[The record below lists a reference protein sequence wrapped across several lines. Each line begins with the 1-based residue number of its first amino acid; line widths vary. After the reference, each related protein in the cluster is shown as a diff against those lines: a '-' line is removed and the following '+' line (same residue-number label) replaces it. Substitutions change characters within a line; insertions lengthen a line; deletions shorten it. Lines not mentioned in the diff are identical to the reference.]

1 MIFKAEDIYNI
12 IDTNNFKSVRIYEGF
27 IENFKENLPIE
38 HNVFSTSDQ
47 LKERL
52 KSYENLF
59 DGKFT
64 FLLGQGLKNEQLRHL
79 KKFKVE
85 FYRNYVQQPNEL
97 NASLE
102 YVRADEIDKKV
113 NVLLQQKMAEMEKAK
128 EVEEMKEKLK
138 ELDTMSGKL
147 NYFLTKFVDGYLQKI
162 TMNGQINGQM
172 NGFTQYNN
180 SPGDTTSVARSGE
193 QINELENAL
202 STLVDY
208 IGEQNVI
215 KFSSKIK
222 NGQAEHVKPIIIN
235 FINS

>member
-1 MIFKAEDIYNI
+1 MIFKPEDIYNI

-27 IENFKENLPIE
+27 IEDYKNQLPIE
-38 HNVFSTSDQ
+38 HNVFTSSQQ
-47 LKERL
+47 LKDRL
-52 KSYENLF
+52 KSYENLY

-85 FYRNYVQQPNEL
+85 YYRNYIQQPNEMQGT
-97 NASLE
+97 LE

-113 NVLLQQKMAEMEKAK
+113 NLLLKDKLAEMEKQK
-128 EVEEMKEKLK
+128 EIAEMKEKLQ

-147 NYFLTKFVDGYLQKI
+147 NYFLTKFVDGYIQKL
-162 TMNGQINGQM
+162 TMNGSQM
-172 NGFTQYNN
+172 NGFTQYNQT
-180 SPGDTTSVARSGE
+180 GVETTKD
-193 QINELENAL
+193 INQLENAL
-202 STLVDY
+202 ATLVDY
-208 IGEQNVI
+208 IGEENVI

>member
-1 MIFKAEDIYNI
+1 MIFKPDDIYNI

-27 IENFKENLPIE
+27 IEDYKNKLPIE
-38 HNVFSTSDQ
+38 HNVFTSSQQ
-47 LKERL
+47 LKDRL
-52 KSYENLF
+52 KSYENLY

-85 FYRNYVQQPNEL
+85 YYRNYIQQPNEMQGT
-97 NASLE
+97 LE

-113 NVLLQQKMAEMEKAK
+113 NLLLKDKLAEMEKQK
-128 EVEEMKEKLK
+128 EIAEMKEKLQ

-147 NYFLTKFVDGYLQKI
+147 NYFLTKFVDGYIQKL
-162 TMNGQINGQM
+162 TMNESQM
-172 NGFTQYNN
+172 NGFTQYNQ
-180 SPGDTTSVARSGE
+180 SEVETTKN
-193 QINELENAL
+193 INQLENAL
-202 STLVDY
+202 ATLVDY
-208 IGEQNVI
+208 IGEENVI

>member
-1 MIFKAEDIYNI
+1 MIFKPDDIYSI

-27 IENFKENLPIE
+27 IEDYKNKLPIE
-38 HNVFSTSDQ
+38 HNVFTSSQQ
-47 LKERL
+47 LKDRL
-52 KSYENLF
+52 KSYDNLY

-85 FYRNYVQQPNEL
+85 YYRNYIQQPNEMQGT
-97 NASLE
+97 LE

-113 NVLLQQKMAEMEKAK
+113 NLLLKDKLAEMEKQK
-128 EVEEMKEKLK
+128 EIAEMKEKLQ

-147 NYFLTKFVDGYLQKI
+147 NYFLTKFVDGYIQKL
-162 TMNGQINGQM
+162 TMNGSQM
-172 NGFTQYNN
+172 NGFTQYNQ
-180 SPGDTTSVARSGE
+180 SEVETTKN
-193 QINELENAL
+193 INQLENAL
-202 STLVDY
+202 ATLVDY
-208 IGEQNVI
+208 IGEENVI

>member
-1 MIFKAEDIYNI
+1 MIFKPDDIYNI

-27 IENFKENLPIE
+27 IEDYKNKLPIE
-38 HNVFSTSDQ
+38 HNVFTSSQQ
-47 LKERL
+47 LKDRL
-52 KSYENLF
+52 KSYENLY

-85 FYRNYVQQPNEL
+85 YYRNYIQQPNEMQGT
-97 NASLE
+97 LE

-113 NVLLQQKMAEMEKAK
+113 NLLLKDKLAEMEKQK
-128 EVEEMKEKLK
+128 EIAEMKEKLQ

-147 NYFLTKFVDGYLQKI
+147 NYFLTKFVDGYIQKL
-162 TMNGQINGQM
+162 TMNGSQM
-172 NGFTQYNN
+172 NGFTQYNQ
-180 SPGDTTSVARSGE
+180 SEVETTKN
-193 QINELENAL
+193 INQLENAL
-202 STLVDY
+202 ATLVDY
-208 IGEQNVI
+208 IGEENVI

-235 FINS
+235 FINY

>member
-1 MIFKAEDIYNI
+1 MIFKPDDIYSI

-27 IENFKENLPIE
+27 IEDYKNKLPIE
-38 HNVFSTSDQ
+38 HNVFTSSQQ
-47 LKERL
+47 LKDRL
-52 KSYENLF
+52 KSYENLY

-85 FYRNYVQQPNEL
+85 YYRNYIQQPNEMQGT
-97 NASLE
+97 LE

-113 NVLLQQKMAEMEKAK
+113 NLLLKDKLAEMEKQK
-128 EVEEMKEKLK
+128 EIAEMKEKLQ

-147 NYFLTKFVDGYLQKI
+147 NYFLTKFVDGYIQKL
-162 TMNGQINGQM
+162 TMNGSQM
-172 NGFTQYNN
+172 NGFTQYNQ
-180 SPGDTTSVARSGE
+180 SEVETTKN
-193 QINELENAL
+193 INQLENAL
-202 STLVDY
+202 ATLVDY
-208 IGEQNVI
+208 IGEENVI

>member
-147 NYFLTKFVDGYLQKI
+147 NYFLTKMLHIQNLIFV
-162 TMNGQINGQM
+162 
-172 NGFTQYNN
+172 
-180 SPGDTTSVARSGE
+180 
-193 QINELENAL
+193 
-202 STLVDY
+202 
-208 IGEQNVI
+208 
-215 KFSSKIK
+215 
-222 NGQAEHVKPIIIN
+222 
-235 FINS
+235 

>member
-1 MIFKAEDIYNI
+1 MIFKPDDIYNI

-27 IENFKENLPIE
+27 IEDYKNKLPIE
-38 HNVFSTSDQ
+38 HNVFTSSQQ
-47 LKERL
+47 LKDRL
-52 KSYENLF
+52 KSYENLY

-85 FYRNYVQQPNEL
+85 YYRNYIQQPNEMQGT
-97 NASLE
+97 LE

-113 NVLLQQKMAEMEKAK
+113 NLLLKDKLAEMEKQK
-128 EVEEMKEKLK
+128 EIAEMKEKLQ

-147 NYFLTKFVDGYLQKI
+147 NYFLTKFVDGYIQKL
-162 TMNGQINGQM
+162 TMNGSQM
-172 NGFTQYNN
+172 NGFTQYNQ
-180 SPGDTTSVARSGE
+180 SEVETTKN
-193 QINELENAL
+193 INQLENAL
-202 STLVDY
+202 ATLVDY
-208 IGEQNVI
+208 IGEENVI

>member
-1 MIFKAEDIYNI
+1 MIFKPEDIYNI

-27 IENFKENLPIE
+27 IEDYKNQLPIE
-38 HNVFSTSDQ
+38 HNVFTSSQQ
-47 LKERL
+47 LKDRL
-52 KSYENLF
+52 KSYENLY

-85 FYRNYVQQPNEL
+85 YYRNYIQQPNEMQGT
-97 NASLE
+97 LE

-113 NVLLQQKMAEMEKAK
+113 NLLLKDKLTEMEKQK
-128 EVEEMKEKLK
+128 EIAEMKEKLQ

-147 NYFLTKFVDGYLQKI
+147 NYFLTKFVDGYIQKL
-162 TMNGQINGQM
+162 TMNGSQM
-172 NGFTQYNN
+172 NGFTQYNQT
-180 SPGDTTSVARSGE
+180 GVETTKD
-193 QINELENAL
+193 INQLENAL
-202 STLVDY
+202 ATLVDY
-208 IGEQNVI
+208 IGEENVI

-235 FINS
+235 FIN

>member
-1 MIFKAEDIYNI
+1 MIFKPDDIYNI

-27 IENFKENLPIE
+27 IEDYKNKLPIE
-38 HNVFSTSDQ
+38 HNVFSSSQQ
-47 LKERL
+47 LKDRL
-52 KSYENLF
+52 KSYENLY

-85 FYRNYVQQPNEL
+85 YYRNYIQQPNEMQGT
-97 NASLE
+97 LE

-113 NVLLQQKMAEMEKAK
+113 NLLLKDKLAEMEKQK
-128 EVEEMKEKLK
+128 EIAEMKEKLQ

-147 NYFLTKFVDGYLQKI
+147 NYFLTKFVDGYIQKL
-162 TMNGQINGQM
+162 TMNGSQM
-172 NGFTQYNN
+172 NGFTQYNQ
-180 SPGDTTSVARSGE
+180 SEVETTKN
-193 QINELENAL
+193 INQLENAL
-202 STLVDY
+202 ATLVDY
-208 IGEQNVI
+208 IGEENVI